1 MAQPS
6 ETFDSYDQIGMREDL
21 SDIIYNISPIETPFM
36 SMIGRGKAK
45 NRRTEWQIDT
55 LAAAALNAVI
65 EGDDAINDA
74 IAPTTQVSNIT
85 QISDKTIVVSGTA
98 DAVTTAGR
106 KKELSY
112 QLAKKGKELKRDM
125 ELILTRNQASLVGDA
140 TTART
145 AGTLEA
151 WLTTNVERDAT
162 TGLDGGFNTVTLVVD
177 IATDSTATRALT
189 EALLKSVIRQAWTQ
203 GGSPTVI
210 MCGAV
215 NKQNISAFTGG
226 VTSFDKSEDKKLV
239 TAIDVYVS
247 DFGTH
252 RVVPNRFQRERTV
265 FCLTPKLWEIRYLR
279 GFHQEKLAKTGDANK
294 RALRVEYSLCSKNE
308 AGSGAVADVTS
319 T

>member
-6 ETFDSYDQIGMREDL
+6 QTFDSYDQVGMREDL

-65 EGDDAINDA
+65 EGDDAINDVVA
-74 IAPTTQVSNIT
+74 ATTQPSNIT
-85 QISDKTIVVSGTA
+85 QISDKVIVVSGSA

-106 KKELSY
+106 KKELAY

-145 AGTLEA
+145 TGTLEA
-151 WLTTNVERDAT
+151 WLTTNVSRDAT
-162 TGLDGGFNTVTLVVD
+162 TGADGGYNTGTAIVD
-177 IATDSTATRALT
+177 AATDSSAQRALT
-189 EALLKSVIRQAWTQ
+189 EALLKSVIRLAWTQ
-203 GGSPTVI
+203 GGSPTII

-226 VTSFDKSEDKKLV
+226 VTSIDKSEDKRLV
-239 TAIDVYVS
+239 TAIDIYVS

-252 RVVPNRFQRERTV
+252 KVVPNRFQRERTV
-265 FCLTPKLWEIRYLR
+265 FVLDPKLWELRYLR
-279 GFHQEKLAKTGDANK
+279 GFRQDKLAKTGDSNRRQMLAEF
-294 RALRVEYSLCSKNE
+294 ALCSKNE
-308 AGSGAVADVTS
+308 AGSGAVADVT
-319 T
+319 TT